1 MKDCNERTFSGEIY
15 KAVDRRDGITRLHV
29 AKYQQAQSEQE
40 KTRYVL
46 GWFELPSSIAKR
58 VYSWDHATVKTEDRP
73 IRIPEVLRSFSVAK
87 AIVKGLGIIKSSPM
101 HIAIHPQGQE
111 QKPYIVVD
119 VPRKTVSFI
128 DLDWLV
134 PPSEIHQ
141 EGIKVFSGGEL
152 FRPHLMHNAR
162 TTLANLATEIR
173 RASSLQ
179 KGPRQ

>member
-1 MKDCNERTFSGEIY
+1 MKEYIECTFSGEIY

-29 AKYQQAQSEQE
+29 AKYQQAQSEKE

-73 IRIPEVLRSFSVAK
+73 LHIPEALKSFRAAK
-87 AIVKGLGIIKSSPM
+87 AILKGLGIVKSSPM
-101 HIAIHPQGQE
+101 HIAIHPQGQN

-119 VPRKTVSFI
+119 VHYKTATFI
-128 DLDWLV
+128 NLDWLI

-141 EGIKVFSGGEL
+141 EGIKVSSGGEL
-152 FRPHLMHNAR
+152 FRPHLKHNAR
-162 TTLANLATEIR
+162 ATLANVAAEIR
-173 RASSLQ
+173 RVSSLK
-179 KGPRQ
+179 KGPRP